1 MNTNTIK
8 DTITNTTLTYETLPE
23 AIAETTIKQSKKMN
37 IGILAHVDAG
47 KTTITE
53 HMLYACGAIKEVG
66 RVDNGNTITDG
77 MSLEK
82 SRGITIR
89 QTTVTM
95 NYHDHEINLLD
106 TPGHVDFIA
115 EVERSLSVLD
125 AAILAISA
133 REGVQ
138 TQTKVIFHALKRA
151 GIPVVLMINKV
162 DRMGV
167 NLESVMHQIHSELS
181 DCVYQI
187 NGVEHAG
194 ERSAELRVIHSEE
207 KHMNLETLSLL
218 DDAMFEAWAGEMDV
232 TDAQM
237 NAVAKR
243 LFNEC
248 KLMPVL
254 NGSALHGL
262 GISPLLSLITEWV
275 EPQTQEPLSAVV
287 YKVDRDEHG
296 ARRCFTR
303 LFGGALVLR
312 ETYPIYAEDRTTKIL
327 KMEALNGIKTIRK
340 DVVTAG
346 DVVILYTDELAVGS
360 ILGEPPIH
368 KKWVHISSPTL
379 KAQVLASDL
388 AERRKI
394 CDALVAL
401 TDEDPFLEFEIH
413 PETEEISLKL
423 FGMVQREI
431 IEQLLK
437 ERFDI
442 ETQILEPEIVY
453 KAAIKSQ
460 TEACLLIYQNGN
472 LLPATVGVVI
482 EPLEAGAGIE
492 YVTEVSF
499 GDLKKTFQNAV
510 REGSLLGLKKG
521 IDGMEVMDV
530 RIRFVYSEYDSVN
543 STPSDYRKVSELAVT
558 KALHAV
564 DICKIEPIYHFDLVI
579 PQLLV
584 GKAISDVLKMRGT
597 FENPIIEG
605 DSAILKGILPQATSQ
620 YYQTELA
627 DYTSGKGVISYE
639 PAGYQPVPEAV
650 HV

>member
-1 MNTNTIK
+1 MNTT
-8 DTITNTTLTYETLPE
+8 TNT
-23 AIAETTIKQSKKMN
+23 KKKLN

-95 NYHDHEINLLD
+95 TYYDHEINLLD

-151 GIPVVLMINKV
+151 GIPVVIMINKV

-167 NLESVMHQIHSELS
+167 NLESVMHQIRTELS
-181 DCVYQI
+181 EGIYRI

-194 ERSAELRVIHSEE
+194 DRSAKLREVHSIE
-207 KHMNLETLSLL
+207 KMANLETLSLL
-218 DDAMFEAWAGEMDV
+218 DDTMFEAWAGEMDV
-232 TDAQM
+232 TLSQM
-237 NAVAKR
+237 NEVAKQ

-248 KLMPVL
+248 RLMPVL
-254 NGSALHGL
+254 CGSALHGL
-262 GISPLLSLITEWV
+262 GILPLLSLITEWV
-275 EPQTQEPLSAVV
+275 EPHTQASLSAVV
-287 YKVDRDEHG
+287 YKVDRDEQG

-312 ETYPIYAEDRTTKIL
+312 ETYPIYNEDRTYKIL
-327 KMEALNGIKTIRK
+327 KMEALNGIKTVQK

-346 DVVILYTDELAVGS
+346 DVVILYTDELSVGS
-360 ILGEPPIH
+360 ILGEHPVH
-368 KKWVHISSPTL
+368 KKMVHIASPTL
-379 KAQVLASDL
+379 KARVLAEDL
-388 AERRKI
+388 AARRKI

-401 TDEDPFLEFEIH
+401 TDEDPFLDFEIH
-413 PETEEISLKL
+413 PETEAISLKL

-437 ERFDI
+437 ERFGI

-453 KAAIKSQ
+453 KATIKSPA
-460 TEACLLIYQNGN
+460 EACLLMYKNGN

-482 EPLEAGAGIE
+482 EPLEAGSGIE
-492 YVTEVSF
+492 YVTQVSF
-499 GDLKKTFQNAV
+499 GELKKPFQNAV

-521 IDGMEVMDV
+521 INGMEVIDA
-530 RIRFVYSEYDSVN
+530 RIRFVYSEFDSVN
-543 STPSDYRKVSELAVT
+543 STPSDYRKVSESAVALAFN
-558 KALHAV
+558 AV
-564 DICKIEPIYHFDLVI
+564 DFCKIEPIYHFELVM

-597 FENPIIEG
+597 FDNPSLQGE
-605 DSAILKGILPQATSQ
+605 SAILTGILPQATSQ

-627 DYTSGKGVISYE
+627 DYTSGQGVISFE
-639 PAGYQPVPEAV
+639 PAGYQPVPEDVNA
-650 HV
+650 